1 MKVIIDRA
9 SCVSC
14 RTCSDACPLF
24 FEENQK
30 DTFSQIVEKFRL
42 DGNIAEGVP
51 PADMEDCARE
61 AANLCPVQIITIEE

>member
-24 FEENQK
+24 FEENPK

-42 DGNIAEGVP
+42 DGNIAQGVP

-61 AANLCPVQIITIEE
+61 AADLCPVQIIRIEE

>member
-9 SCVSC
+9 ACVSC
-14 RTCSDACPLF
+14 RTCSDTCPLL

-51 PADMEDCARE
+51 PAEMEDCARD
-61 AANLCPVQIITIEE
+61 AVDLCPVQIITIEE